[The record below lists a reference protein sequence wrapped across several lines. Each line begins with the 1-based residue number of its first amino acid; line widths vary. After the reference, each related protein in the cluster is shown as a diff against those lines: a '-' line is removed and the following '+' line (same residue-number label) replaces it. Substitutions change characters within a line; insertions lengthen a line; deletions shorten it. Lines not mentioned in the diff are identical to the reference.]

1 MAARNVMRK
10 QLIRILLVA
19 LLIAALPGYAS
30 SLRIAVIS
38 DLNESYG
45 STLYRS
51 HATKALQRIIEL
63 QPNLVLSTG
72 DMVAG
77 QRLHPPLARPKIEAM
92 WESFHHSVSDPLAKA
107 NIPLAVTPGNHDAS
121 AYKSFTHEREIYKEQ
136 WLARKPEVEFIDESH
151 YPFYYAFSFREIMFV
166 SLDATKV
173 GHLADEQK
181 TWLRQ
186 LLADHGAEYKRRVV
200 FGHVPLWPFTIGRER
215 DFLGDHELE
224 SLLQRANVDI
234 FLNGHH
240 HAYYPGYKDGIR
252 YISQAC
258 LGAGPRSL
266 LGADTR
272 SKRSIT
278 VIEFEEDGTYSIEA
292 YHAPGFTSPV
302 DIRKLPANIKTKWAE
317 IIRHDLAVD

>member
-1 MAARNVMRK
+1 
-10 QLIRILLVA
+10 
-19 LLIAALPGYAS
+19 
-30 SLRIAVIS
+30 VIS

-51 HATKALQRIIEL
+51 PVTKAIQRIIEL
-63 QPNLVLSTG
+63 QPDLVLSTG

-92 WESFHHSVSDPLAKA
+92 WQSFHHSVSEPLAKA

-121 AYKSFTHEREIYKEQ
+121 AYASFTLERDIYKQQ
-136 WLARKPEVEFIDESH
+136 WLSRKPEVEFIDDSH
-151 YPFYYAFSFREIMFV
+151 YPFYYAFSVGEILFV

-173 GHLADEQK
+173 GHLADKQK
-181 TWLRQ
+181 AWLKQ
-186 LLADHGAEYKRRVV
+186 LLTEHGQRYKRRVV
-200 FGHVPLWPFTIGRER
+200 FGHVPLWPFAIGRER
-215 DFLGDHELE
+215 DILGDHELE
-224 SLLQRANVDI
+224 TLLQQAKVDI

-258 LGAGPRSL
+258 LGAGPRKL
-266 LGADTR
+266 LGTDTS

-278 VIEFEEDGTYSIEA
+278 VIEFETDGAYSIEA
-292 YHAPGFTSPV
+292 YRAPDFTSPV
-302 DIRKLPANIKTKWAE
+302 NIKKLPANIRTKWAE

>member
-1 MAARNVMRK
+1 MTDRK
-10 QLIRILLVA
+10 VIRIQLISILLA
-19 LLIAALPGYAS
+19 GLLIAAWPGYAS
-30 SLRIAVIS
+30 SIRIAVIS

-51 HATKALQRIIEL
+51 PVTKALQRIIEL
-63 QPNLVLSTG
+63 QPDLVLSTG

-77 QRLHPPLARPKIEAM
+77 QRLHPPFTRPKIEAM
-92 WESFHHSVSDPLAKA
+92 WQSFHHSVSDPLAKA

-121 AYKSFTHEREIYKEQ
+121 AYKSFLHERDIYREQ
-136 WLARKPEVEFIDESH
+136 WQSRKPDVEFIDDSH
-151 YPFYYAFSFREIMFV
+151 YPFYYAFEVGEILFV

-173 GHLADEQK
+173 GHLPDEQK
-181 TWLRQ
+181 TWLKQ
-186 LLADHGAEYKRRVV
+186 LLTEHGQRYKRRVV
-200 FGHVPLWPFTIGRER
+200 YGHVPLWPFAIGRER
-215 DFLGDHELE
+215 DILGDYELE
-224 SLLQRANVDI
+224 TLLQQANVDI

-258 LGAGPRSL
+258 LGASPRRL
-266 LGADTR
+266 LGTDTR

-278 VIEFEEDGTYSIEA
+278 VIEFETDGAYSIEA
-292 YHAPGFTSPV
+292 YRAPDFTSPV

-317 IIRHDLAVD
+317 IIRHDQAAD